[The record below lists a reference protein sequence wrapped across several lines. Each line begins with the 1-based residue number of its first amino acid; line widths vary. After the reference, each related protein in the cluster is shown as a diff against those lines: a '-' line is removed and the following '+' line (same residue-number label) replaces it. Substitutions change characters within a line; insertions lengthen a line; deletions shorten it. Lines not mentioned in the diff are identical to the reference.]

1 MRHTLLPILFSA
13 FLAMISV
20 DVEAQIVFTPFIP
33 QQSSSIDIGG
43 FGSASGTSRSSSGYS
58 RPSCQTELTRTTAYF
73 VDYDGNYYKVPIR
86 LEYTV
91 WSNGATSLRVTE
103 QWERNAFGGQWKRL
117 FSSARVVSCQ
127 SITANGPSAY
137 LESSFM
143 YKAMVGTQWYY
154 FDL

>member
-1 MRHTLLPILFSA
+1 MRHTLLSILFSVI
-13 FLAMISV
+13 LAMISV

-33 QQSSSIDIGG
+33 QQYSSIDIGG

-58 RPSCQTELTRTTAYF
+58 RPSCQTELARTTAYF
-73 VDYDGNYYKVPIR
+73 VDY
-86 LEYTV
+86 
-91 WSNGATSLRVTE
+91 
-103 QWERNAFGGQWKRL
+103 
-117 FSSARVVSCQ
+117 VVSCQ